1 MSSDRLVGL
10 RIAIRAASGM
20 RRAPALLAALLL
32 SAPLVA
38 GNGPAAAQTL
48 ADLANY
54 SGPDRTA
61 RLIAGAKKEGTVTL
75 YSSATLADQSAI
87 LSAFQAKYGIK
98 VQQWRGSSED
108 IRNRALTERAGGRFD
123 ADVAETAGPDME
135 AMVREQL
142 LQPLLATPVTAR
154 LIPQATFP
162 HHSWIAT
169 RLSVF
174 VGAYNTN
181 VIKRAEVPKSYE
193 DLRDPKYK
201 GKLGI
206 EAEDANWFLSVVGY
220 MGEAKGL
227 KLFHDIV
234 ATNGISVRKGHTLL
248 ANFVGSGEV
257 PLALTAYSYRV
268 EQMKNAEG
276 APVEILYLPPV
287 IALPTGAGVFKK
299 APHPNAA
306 LLLLDFYLTDA
317 QKILASR
324 EAVPTDPTVKAPPKD
339 MIFVDLPKFLD
350 EGEKWTKL
358 FEQTFLDQAH

>member
-1 MSSDRLVGL
+1 MIRLSHL
-10 RIAIRAASGM
+10 RQSRNAA
-20 RRAPALLAALLL
+20 ALLAALLIVGGT
-32 SAPLVA
+32 PVR
-38 GNGPAAAQTL
+38 AQTL
-48 ADLANY
+48 EELANY
-54 SGPDRTA
+54 SGPDRTQ
-61 RLIAGAKKEGTVTL
+61 RLIAGAKREGTVTL

-87 LSAFQAKYGIK
+87 LAAFQGKYGIK

-142 LQPLLATPVTAR
+142 LQAVTTPVAAA
-154 LIPQATFP
+154 LIPQARMP
-162 HHSWIAT
+162 HRGWIAT

-181 VIKRAEVPKSYE
+181 VIKPADAPKSYE
-193 DLRDPKYK
+193 DLRDPKWK

-206 EAEDANWFLSVVGY
+206 ETDDANWFLSVVGF
-220 MGEAKGL
+220 MGEQKGL
-227 KLFHDIV
+227 RLFHDIV
-234 ATNGISVRKGHTLL
+234 ATNGMSIRKGHTLL

-268 EQMKNAEG
+268 EQMKNVEG
-276 APVEILYLPPV
+276 APVELLYLPPV
-287 IALPTGAGVFKK
+287 VALPTGAGVFRK
-299 APHPNAA
+299 APHPHAA

-317 QKILASR
+317 QKILADR
-324 EAVPTDPTVKAPPKD
+324 EAVPTDPRVKPLPKD
-339 MIFVDLPKFLD
+339 LIFVDLPKFLD

-358 FEQTFLDQAH
+358 FQETFVNQAR

>member
-1 MSSDRLVGL
+1 MVSYRHQHPSSAGRPGA
-10 RIAIRAASGM
+10 R
-20 RRAPALLAALLL
+20 LAAALM
-32 SAPLVA
+32 AVMLVL
-38 GNGPAAAQTL
+38 GGTPVRAQSLEEL
-48 ADLANY
+48 ASY
-54 SGPDRTA
+54 SGADRTQ
-61 RLIAGAKKEGTVTL
+61 RLIAGAKREGTVTL

-87 LSAFQAKYGIK
+87 LAAFQAKYGIK

-142 LQPLLATPVTAR
+142 LQPVTTPAAAA
-154 LIPQATFP
+154 LIPQARMP
-162 HHSWIAT
+162 HRSWVAT

-181 VIKRAEVPKSYE
+181 VIKPADAPKSYE
-193 DLRDPKYK
+193 DLRDPKWK

-206 EAEDANWFLSVVGY
+206 ETDDANWFLSVVGF
-220 MGEAKGL
+220 MGEQKGL
-227 KLFHDIV
+227 RLFHDIV

-268 EQMKNAEG
+268 EQMKNVEG
-276 APVEILYLPPV
+276 APVELLYLPPV
-287 IALPTGAGVFKK
+287 VALPTGAGVFKR

-317 QKILASR
+317 QKILADR
-324 EAVPTDPTVKAPPKD
+324 EAVVTDPRIKALPKD
-339 MIFVDLPKFLD
+339 LIFVDLPKFLD
-350 EGEKWTKL
+350 EGDKWTKL
-358 FEQTFLDQAH
+358 FQQTFVNQAR

>member
-1 MSSDRLVGL
+1 MIPHRHQHRSTAGRPGARHAV
-10 RIAIRAASGM
+10 
-20 RRAPALLAALLL
+20 ALLAVM
-32 SAPLVA
+32 LVV
-38 GNGPAAAQTL
+38 GGTPVRAQTL
-48 ADLANY
+48 EELASY
-54 SGPDRTA
+54 SGADRTQ
-61 RLIAGAKKEGTVTL
+61 RLIAGAKREGTVTL

-87 LSAFQAKYGIK
+87 LAAFQTKYGIK

-142 LQPLLATPVTAR
+142 LQPVTTPAATA
-154 LIPQATFP
+154 LIPQARMP
-162 HHSWIAT
+162 HGGWIAT

-174 VGAYNTN
+174 VGAYNTDI
-181 VIKRAEVPKSYE
+181 IKPAAAPKSYE
-193 DLRDPKYK
+193 ELRDPKWK

-206 EAEDANWFLSVVGY
+206 ETDDANWFLSVVGF
-220 MGEAKGL
+220 MGEQKGL
-227 KLFHDIV
+227 RLFHDIV
-234 ATNGISVRKGHTLL
+234 ATNGISIRKGHTLL

-268 EQMKNAEG
+268 EQMKNVEG

-287 IALPTGAGVFKK
+287 VALPTGAGVFRR

-317 QKILASR
+317 QKILADR
-324 EAVPTDPTVKAPPKD
+324 EAVVTDPRIKALPKD
-339 MIFVDLPKFLD
+339 LIFVDLPKFLD

-358 FEQTFLDQAH
+358 FQQTFVNQAR

>member
-1 MSSDRLVGL
+1 MIRDWHPCQSTANGPGTRRTVG
-10 RIAIRAASGM
+10 
-20 RRAPALLAALLL
+20 LLAAV
-32 SAPLVA
+32 LVA
-38 GNGPAAAQTL
+38 CSVPAKGQAPTQVQTL
-48 ADLANY
+48 AELASY
-54 SGPDRTA
+54 SGADRTQ
-61 RLIAGAKKEGTVTL
+61 RLVAGAKKEGTVTL

-87 LSAFQAKYGIK
+87 LGAFQAKYGIK

-108 IRNRALTERAGGRFD
+108 IRNRALTEYAGGRFD

-142 LQPLLATPVTAR
+142 LQAVTTPAAAE
-154 LIPQATFP
+154 LIPQARMP
-162 HHSWIAT
+162 HHGWVAT

-181 VIKRAEVPKSYE
+181 VIKPTDVPKGYE
-193 DLRDPKYK
+193 ELRDPKWK

-206 EAEDANWFLSVVGY
+206 EADDANWFLSVVGF
-220 MGEAKGL
+220 MGEQKGL
-227 KLFHDIV
+227 RLFRDIV
-234 ATNGISVRKGHTLL
+234 ATNGISIRKGHTLL

-268 EQMKNAEG
+268 EQMKTIEG
-276 APVEILYLPPV
+276 APVELLYLPPV
-287 IALPTGAGVFKK
+287 VALPTGAGVFKK

-317 QKILASR
+317 QKILADR
-324 EAVPTDPTVKAPPKD
+324 QAVPTDPRTKALPKD

-358 FEQTFLDQAH
+358 FEETFANQAR